1 MKKME
6 IYWKKLL
13 SPETIAELTYGKD
26 ASRFNG
32 LDIIVKEVND
42 VSERWGNFVKENFV
56 PKTKADKERKETL
69 EALLAVVEDI
79 HMLRIGTWEPDD
91 DSCDATIDNLK
102 LVIKYIEKTKGV

>member
-1 MKKME
+1 MKIDWNEVLNPLK
-6 IYWKKLL
+6 INK
-13 SPETIAELTYGKD
+13 LTYGD
-26 ASRFNG
+26 DPSRFNG

-79 HMLRIGTWEPDD
+79 HMLRTGTWEPDY